1 MLKERYRMNNISCPS
16 IIEDNQII
24 TLAHGSGGKHTSQ
37 LIEKI
42 FLPAFSK
49 TSLDKLHD
57 GAVLELPST
66 QIVFT
71 TDSYVVQPVFFPGG
85 DIGKLAVTGT
95 LNDLAMCGAK
105 PYYLSCGFILEE
117 GILQADL
124 QRIVWSMK
132 KEAEANS
139 VKIVTGDTKVIERH
153 TGTNI
158 FINTT
163 GIGVSMVKTPIHPHQ
178 IQVGDSII
186 LSGDIGRHGMA
197 IMAEREGLEFSSPL
211 MSDCTSLVP
220 MVEAMIRENIEIHCL
235 RDLTRGGLATAL
247 VELAEA
253 SKVELRILEEAIN
266 VGEAVD
272 SACEILGLDP
282 LYVANEGRFV
292 AFIPKYQ
299 QKQALKILKEFA
311 EGAEANIIGE
321 VVERSNSPSA
331 ILKNSFGTQRYL
343 YRLVGDQLPRIC

>member
-1 MLKERYRMNNISCPS
+1 MI
-16 IIEDNQII
+16 DDAQVI

-42 FLPAFSK
+42 FLPGFSNEN
-49 TSLDKLHD
+49 LDMLHD
-57 GAVLELPST
+57 GAVLNIPAN

-105 PYYLSCGFILEE
+105 PYYLSCAFIIEE
-117 GILQADL
+117 GFLQSDL
-124 QRIVWSMK
+124 KKIVESMK

-139 VKIVTGDTKVIERH
+139 VQIVTGDTKVIERQ

-158 FINTT
+158 FINTS
-163 GIGVSMVKTPIHPHQ
+163 GIGISIGKDPINPRR
-178 IQVGDSII
+178 IQKDDSII

-197 IMAEREGLEFSSPL
+197 IMAKREGLEFSSPL
-211 MSDCTSLVP
+211 ISDCGSLVP
-220 MVEAMIRENIEIHCL
+220 MVEALLRKRIEVHCL

-253 SKVELRILEEAIN
+253 SKMEFRIIEEAIG
-266 VGEAVD
+266 VCEAVN
-272 SACEILGLDP
+272 SACEILGFDP

-292 AFIPKYQ
+292 AFVPKHQ
-299 QKQALKILKEFA
+299 AGNALKVLNEFS
-311 EGAEANIIGE
+311 EGREASIIGE
-321 VVERSNSPSA
+321 VIDRSASPCA
-331 ILKNSFGTQRYL
+331 ILMNSFGTQRYL